1 MFHTIWYKVWVSLSC
16 IISAW
21 KNLNVTYVKLT
32 LDKSLTWRHVGT
44 VHEEKKQFECKV
56 CNSKFTQKANL
67 NRHVTIVHKGS
78 KQFKCEVCNTKF
90 GEKAYLN
97 KQVARVH

>member
-1 MFHTIWYKVWVSLSC
+1 MNVPYNLIQSVNFTFMYHFCMEKFKCDICQAYFGQKF
-16 IISAW
+16 
-21 KNLNVTYVKLT
+21 NLN
-32 LDKSLTWRHVGT
+32 RHVGT

-67 NRHVTIVHKGS
+67 NRHVTIVLKGS

-90 GEKAYLN
+90 GD
-97 KQVARVH
+97 